1 MKILFLIL
9 ISFLIVVPQSFA
21 GEETPE
27 GGLKE
32 ILILYK
38 ENNFEKLIKERYTEI
53 YKAEEAGKVN
63 ELIQKFSKRFAN
75 EKKLNQII
83 TVFES
88 LVGVKPD
95 IVINPM
101 PRITETDKM
110 AKFKM
115 KNGEF
120 KLYLQ
125 KNGKWGFHM

>member
-1 MKILFLIL
+1 MKILSLIL
-9 ISFLIVVPQSFA
+9 FSLLIVGTQSFA

-27 GGLKE
+27 DGLKV
-32 ILILYK
+32 IHILYK
-38 ENNFEKLIKERYTEI
+38 EKDYEKLIRERYTEI

-63 ELIQKFSKRFAN
+63 ELIQIFSKRFSN
-75 EKKLNQII
+75 EEKLSQVIA
-83 TVFES
+83 VFES
-88 LVGVKPD
+88 LVDVKSE
-95 IVINPM
+95 IVVNPK

-110 AKFKM
+110 AKFPT

>member
-9 ISFLIVVPQSFA
+9 ISFIIFIPQSFA

-27 GGLKE
+27 DGLKD

-38 ENNFEKLIKERYTEI
+38 EGNFEKLIKERYTEI

-63 ELIQKFSKRFAN
+63 ELIQKVSNRFSN
-75 EKKLNQII
+75 EKKLNQVIA
-83 TVFES
+83 VFET
-88 LVGVKPD
+88 LVNVKPE
-95 IVINPM
+95 IVDNPM

-110 AKFKM
+110 AKFQM
-115 KNGEF
+115 ENGEF